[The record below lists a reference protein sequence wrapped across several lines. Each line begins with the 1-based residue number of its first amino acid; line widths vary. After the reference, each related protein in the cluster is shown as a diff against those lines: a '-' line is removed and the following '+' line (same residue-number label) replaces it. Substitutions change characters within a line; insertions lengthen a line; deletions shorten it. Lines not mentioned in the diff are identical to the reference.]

1 MPWAEPVTGGR
12 WRNNIH
18 NAIDPAGVTED
29 VTQRVTL
36 THAAVTRA
44 ASLPWAPSQLFHVN
58 VTIIGDNY
66 DGTGPSRR
74 ILCIV
79 T

>member
-1 MPWAEPVTGGR
+1 MDAWGSPCHGPGR
-12 WRNNIH
+12 RNNII
-18 NAIDPAGVTED
+18 NVIDPAGVTGV

-58 VTIIGDNY
+58 VTTPGDDY
-66 DGTGPSRR
+66 
-74 ILCIV
+74 
-79 T
+79 

>member
-1 MPWAEPVTGGR
+1 MPRAEPVTGGQ

-18 NAIDPAGVTED
+18 DAIDPAGVTED

-44 ASLPWAPSQLFHVN
+44 ASLPRGPRHSCFMSMSQPSGI
-58 VTIIGDNY
+58 TM
-66 DGTGPSRR
+66 DGTGPSVVS
-74 ILCIV
+74 LHHL
-79 T
+79 

>member
-44 ASLPWAPSQLFHVN
+44 ASPPWAPSQLCHVTETQIIHN
-58 VTIIGDNY
+58 TI
-66 DGTGPSRR
+66 TVFPPA
-74 ILCIV
+74 
-79 T
+79 